1 MTRLYFDCPIK
12 AAYMWKEFNI
22 NTYIELTR
30 EDGTIFDVVNIDW
43 EGRSI
48 KLDGRK
54 YYVRKESEHIFDPKE
69 GDQGYFSTEAYGEMW
84 HFFEHN
90 SWQSYGYDDSI
101 QDIKIIMRDNKH
113 FFNPLIENND

>member
-1 MTRLYFDCPIK
+1 
-12 AAYMWKEFNI
+12 MWKEFNI

-30 EDGTIFDVVNIDW
+30 EDGTIFDYVVIDW

-54 YYVRKESEHIFDPKE
+54 YYVAKESEHIFEPKQGDE
-69 GDQGYFSTEAYGEMW
+69 GRCVGRVGAYYFNYNG
-84 HFFEHN
+84 
-90 SWQSYGYDDSI
+90 
-101 QDIKIIMRDNKH
+101 QDWAGHSSNASDKPIIIMRDNKH